1 MEFNTVASI
10 KNNFCKDKD
19 LTNEIV
25 QVLGSL
31 SGRQVKVKATGPV
44 VGRIVHKIRY
54 FLSKNYRLAFDGA
67 AYQYLYNHGPK
78 QRGVAVV
85 KQAPVPAKI
94 IESVKSVVASTTAA
108 PIAPVKPQ
116 MDGPTID
123 DVFEKIYLQLGPNAQ
138 TLWSTLFDRFAQ
150 SKDYGKDW
158 LKRVTIDPEGNFQL
172 HFTKPLK
179 MHLIATEVDK
189 KGRTVEDPP
198 GGVVMIF
205 GANNGPL
212 TIRMEPGAMHFQGL
226 QTFSKTPFG
235 MGIALGSTVDAQLIS
250 FTSNNDKDFTITGY
264 KKLKIGSAKKSNTKP
279 FEKILENWGE
289 KATILPSNADPAT
302 VILKK

>member
-1 MEFNTVASI
+1 MEFNTVESI
-10 KNNFCKDKD
+10 KNNFCKNTD

-31 SGRQVKVKATGPV
+31 SGRQVKVNATGPV

-54 FLSKNYRLAFDGA
+54 FLSKNYRAAFDGA
-67 AYQYLYNHGPK
+67 AYQYLYNHTPK
-78 QRGVAVV
+78 QREVAVV
-85 KQAPVPAKI
+85 KTPPVPATI
-94 IESVKSVVASTTAA
+94 IESVKSISESVKTAS
-108 PIAPVKPQ
+108 IAPVKPKVE
-116 MDGPTID
+116 GPTID
-123 DVFEKIYLQLGPNAQ
+123 DVFEKIYLTLGPNAQ
-138 TLWSTLFDRFAQ
+138 TLWRTLFDRFAQ

-158 LKRVTIDPEGNFQL
+158 LKRITIDPQGNFQL

-179 MHLIATEVDK
+179 MHLISTDVDK
-189 KGRTVEDPP
+189 KGKVFEDPP

-235 MGIALGSTVDAQLIS
+235 MGFALGRTVEAQLIS
-250 FTSNNDKDFTITGY
+250 FTSNNDKDFTITAF
-264 KKLKIGSAKKSNTKP
+264 KELAISSVEKANTKP
-279 FEKILENWGE
+279 FEKILENWGK
-289 KATILPSNADPAT
+289 KATILPSNTDPAS